1 MNTDLLIIIGG
12 VVIISLL
19 VIIMTKVRKKASQ
32 SGDAALEALKEKII
46 ALESQLNIFPEL
58 VQSKTADIVQKRFT
72 EFTDNVSTKNR
83 EMIEKFGNFQ
93 VEITKS
99 LSENSKKQ
107 TEEFSQFK
115 DTFKRAV
122 SEDFEHL
129 TKNVAEKLDAINNK
143 VQENL
148 SEGFKKTNE
157 TFTNVIERLAKIDEA
172 QKNIESLSTNVVS
185 LQEILSDKKSR
196 GIFGE
201 VQLNQVLYAIFGE
214 KNDKIFQI
222 QYTLSNDKT
231 VDAILFLPE
240 PIGNIPIDA
249 KFTLDNYK
257 RSIDKSLSEAE
268 RIAATKLFKA
278 DVKKQID
285 EIADKYIL
293 PGETS
298 NQAIMFIPAEAVFAE
313 LYAYHDD
320 LIEYSHSRRVWLT
333 SPTTFMA
340 VLNTVQ
346 LVLRD
351 IERRKYADI
360 IQQEI
365 MKLSEEFRRYRDR
378 WNKLSAHIDTVQKD
392 VKDIHTTSNKI
403 SNSFEK
409 IAKVELGEK
418 SELPPEQEVKYLN
431 VINEEKSEQE

>member
-1 MNTDLLIIIGG
+1 MNADLFIIIGG
-12 VVIISLL
+12 LVIISLL
-19 VIIMTKVRKKASQ
+19 VIIMAKVRKKTDQ

-99 LSENSKKQ
+99 LGETSKKQ

>member
-1 MNTDLLIIIGG
+1 MNADLFIIIGG
-12 VVIISLL
+12 LVIISLL
-19 VIIMTKVRKKASQ
+19 VIIMAKVRKKTSQ

-58 VQSKTADIVQKRFT
+58 VQSRTADIVQKRFT

-99 LSENSKKQ
+99 LGETSKKQ

-431 VINEEKSEQE
+431 VINEEESEQE

>member
-1 MNTDLLIIIGG
+1 MSADLFIIIGG
-12 VVIISLL
+12 LVIISLL
-19 VIIMTKVRKKASQ
+19 VIIMAKVRKKTSQ

-99 LSENSKKQ
+99 LGETSKKQ

-431 VINEEKSEQE
+431 VINEEESEQE

>member
-1 MNTDLLIIIGG
+1 MNTDLFIIIGG
-12 VVIISLL
+12 LVIISLL
-19 VIIMTKVRKKASQ
+19 VIIMAKVRKKTDQ

-99 LSENSKKQ
+99 LGETSKKQ

-431 VINEEKSEQE
+431 VINEEESEQE

>member
-1 MNTDLLIIIGG
+1 MNTDLFIIIGG
-12 VVIISLL
+12 LVIISLL
-19 VIIMTKVRKKASQ
+19 VIIMAKVRKKTSQ

-99 LSENSKKQ
+99 LGETSKKQ

-418 SELPPEQEVKYLN
+418 SELPPEQ
-431 VINEEKSEQE
+431 

>member
-1 MNTDLLIIIGG
+1 MSVDLFIIIGG
-12 VVIISLL
+12 LVIISLL
-19 VIIMTKVRKKASQ
+19 VIIMAKVRKKTDQ

-46 ALESQLNIFPEL
+46 AMESQLNIFPEL

-99 LSENSKKQ
+99 LGETSKKQ

-196 GIFGE
+196 GIFGA
-201 VQLNQVLYAIFGE
+201 VQLNLVLYALFVE
-214 KNDKIFQI
+214 KKDKIFQI

-431 VINEEKSEQE
+431 VINEEESEQE

>member
-1 MNTDLLIIIGG
+1 MLILGIET
-12 VVIISLL
+12 SC
-19 VIIMTKVRKKASQ
+19 
-32 SGDAALEALKEKII
+32 DE
-46 ALESQLNIFPEL
+46 
-58 VQSKTADIVQKRFT
+58 TA
-72 EFTDNVSTKNR
+72 
-83 EMIEKFGNFQ
+83 
-93 VEITKS
+93 
-99 LSENSKKQ
+99 
-107 TEEFSQFK
+107 
-115 DTFKRAV
+115 
-122 SEDFEHL
+122 
-129 TKNVAEKLDAINNK
+129 VAIL
-143 VQENL
+143 
-148 SEGFKKTNE
+148 
-157 TFTNVIERLAKIDEA
+157 
-172 QKNIESLSTNVVS
+172 NVVS

-268 RIAATKLFKA
+268 RITATKLFKA

-431 VINEEKSEQE
+431 VINEEESEQE

>member
-1 MNTDLLIIIGG
+1 MNADLFIIIGG
-12 VVIISLL
+12 LVIISLL
-19 VIIMTKVRKKASQ
+19 VIIMAKVRKKTSQ

-214 KNDKIFQI
+214 KSDKIFQI

-431 VINEEKSEQE
+431 VINEEESEQE

>member
-1 MNTDLLIIIGG
+1 
-12 VVIISLL
+12 
-19 VIIMTKVRKKASQ
+19 
-32 SGDAALEALKEKII
+32 
-46 ALESQLNIFPEL
+46 
-58 VQSKTADIVQKRFT
+58 
-72 EFTDNVSTKNR
+72 
-83 EMIEKFGNFQ
+83 
-93 VEITKS
+93 
-99 LSENSKKQ
+99 
-107 TEEFSQFK
+107 
-115 DTFKRAV
+115 
-122 SEDFEHL
+122 
-129 TKNVAEKLDAINNK
+129 
-143 VQENL
+143 
-148 SEGFKKTNE
+148 
-157 TFTNVIERLAKIDEA
+157 
-172 QKNIESLSTNVVS
+172 
-185 LQEILSDKKSR
+185 
-196 GIFGE
+196 

-257 RSIDKSLSEAE
+257 RSIDKNLSEAE
-268 RIAATKLFKA
+268 HIAATKLFKA

-285 EIADKYIL
+285 DIADKYIL

-320 LIEYSHSRRVWLT
+320 LIKYAHSRRVWLT

-418 SELPPEQEVKYLN
+418 EELPPEQEVNYLN
-431 VINEEKSEQE
+431 VTNEEEPEQE

>member
-1 MNTDLLIIIGG
+1 MNADLFIIIGG
-12 VVIISLL
+12 LVIISLL
-19 VIIMTKVRKKASQ
+19 VIIMAKVRKKTSQ

-46 ALESQLNIFPEL
+46 AMESQLNIFPEL

-431 VINEEKSEQE
+431 VINEEESEQE

>member
-1 MNTDLLIIIGG
+1 MNADLFIIIGG
-12 VVIISLL
+12 LVIISLL
-19 VIIMTKVRKKASQ
+19 VIIMAKVRKKTDQ

-99 LSENSKKQ
+99 LGETSKKQ

-431 VINEEKSEQE
+431 VINEEESEQE

>member
-1 MNTDLLIIIGG
+1 MA
-12 VVIISLL
+12 
-19 VIIMTKVRKKASQ
+19 KVRKKTSQ

-46 ALESQLNIFPEL
+46 AMESQLNIFPEL

-99 LSENSKKQ
+99 LGETSKKQ

-214 KNDKIFQI
+214 KSDKIFQI

-431 VINEEKSEQE
+431 VINEEESEQE